1 MSRDLLDEA
10 TSALRESTEADEG
23 GARFT
28 RARVMASL
36 HQGRVRRRTRM
47 ALLLPIAAT
56 LAAASAWG
64 VGSESGRAVVR
75 QVGETLGLLE
85 VRQAPVEEATA
96 KKAPSRSPARR
107 PAPAVA
113 ATPPVAPAPPEP
125 PAPAPES
132 EVSARPAAPS
142 AAAVNAAEERELG
155 LYRAAH
161 RAHFVDKDWGAA
173 LAGWSEYLSKV
184 PSGRFTLEA
193 RYNRALCLVQLGRK
207 SEARSALEPF
217 ARGAF
222 GAYRQREASELLLAL
237 GE

>member
-1 MSRDLLDEA
+1 
-10 TSALRESTEADEG
+10 
-23 GARFT
+23 
-28 RARVMASL
+28 
-36 HQGRVRRRTRM
+36 
-47 ALLLPIAAT
+47 
-56 LAAASAWG
+56 
-64 VGSESGRAVVR
+64 
-75 QVGETLGLLE
+75 
-85 VRQAPVEEATA
+85 
-96 KKAPSRSPARR
+96 
-107 PAPAVA
+107 
-113 ATPPVAPAPPEP
+113 
-125 PAPAPES
+125 
-132 EVSARPAAPS
+132 
-142 AAAVNAAEERELG
+142 NAAEERELG

-173 LAGWSEYLSKV
+173 LSGWSEYLSKV